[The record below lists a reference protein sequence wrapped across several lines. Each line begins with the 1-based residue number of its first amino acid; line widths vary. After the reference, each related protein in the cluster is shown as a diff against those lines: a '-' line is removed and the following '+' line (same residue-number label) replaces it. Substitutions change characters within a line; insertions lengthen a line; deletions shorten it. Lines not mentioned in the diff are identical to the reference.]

1 MTISPLH
8 PYWIFNGIAKS
19 NVDISTFSMS
29 RYIYVPSTVND
40 RRAVMSISREEMLD
54 SDFIEQILS
63 KLLPEENIAI
73 HSRIIMK
80 NGLVLHV
87 PMIDMHTGSKAHL
100 DKINSVLPDIL
111 INEIKWY
118 SSGRSF
124 HGYGPTLINQEEWV
138 ELMGRLLLCNQK
150 HMTPTVDPRWIGHRL
165 IAGYASLR
173 WTKNGEH
180 YLAMPSQLQLP
191 H

>member
-1 MTISPLH
+1 M
-8 PYWIFNGIAKS
+8 
-19 NVDISTFSMS
+19 DISSFNMS
-29 RYIYVPSTVND
+29 RYIYIPNTIND
-40 RRAVMSISREEMLD
+40 RRVALSVPREKMLD
-54 SDFIEQILS
+54 EDFISHILGD
-63 KLLPEENIAI
+63 LQPEENVAI
-73 HSRIIMK
+73 HSSIVMN
-80 NGLVLHV
+80 NGSMMHI

-100 DKINSVLPDIL
+100 EKVNSILPNFL
-111 INEIKWY
+111 TNEIKWY

-124 HGYGPTLINQEEWV
+124 HGYGQTLIDQEEWV

-173 WTKNGEH
+173 WTRNGEH
-180 YLAMPSQLQLP
+180 YLAIPSQLQLP